1 MEEKKKKGEK
11 KKKIE
16 KKTQKKEKRKKGKRR
31 KRISLKLFEQ
41 TKFVR
46 RTVDSIISLAPL
58 RREERKKKRN

>member
-58 RREERKKKRN
+58 